1 MPTVDTITIADPPR
15 SWRDAGFRVEGDTL
29 QVGSILIRLAGAGEG
44 RGITGCTM
52 REITL
57 EQPDRLPITRSPS
70 EHPPEPTE
78 PHLNSVSKLDHLVA
92 MSADLDRTASALEDA
107 GLDLRRVRD
116 EPTPGGAP
124 RQAFFRAGEV
134 ILELVQRPPRDDEKD
149 DRDAPPLF
157 WGLAFRVGD
166 LDACASVIGDKL
178 GEPRDAVQPGRRIAT
193 LRREAGIGTAVAFM
207 T

>member
-1 MPTVDTITIADPPR
+1 MPTVDTITIADQPEV
-15 SWRDAGFRVEGDTL
+15 WRDAGFAVDGDTL
-29 QVGSILIRLAGAGEG
+29 QVGSVLIRLAGVGEG

-52 REITL
+52 REIAH
-57 EQPDRLPITRSPS
+57 EQPDGLPIARSPS
-70 EHPPEPTE
+70 ERPPEPAETH
-78 PHLNSVSKLDHLVA
+78 PNGVRKLDHLVA
-92 MSADLDRTASALEDA
+92 VSADLDRTASALEGI

-134 ILELVQRPPRDDEKD
+134 ILELVQRPPRGDGKD
-149 DRDAPPLF
+149 DGDAPPLF
-157 WGLAFRVGD
+157 WGLAFRVED
-166 LDACASVIGDKL
+166 LDQCAAVLGDRL

-207 T
+207 S